1 MEKVKEFI
9 SKNFTFNTIL
19 NIILIVFVYFLYTSY
34 NTQIEDSKKN
44 QEMTEKLMY
53 ALQDS
58 MRIVIKANGEMSY
71 ERKTLQ
77 AELKDLKREN
87 LNLNANQR
95 FLLSQIESTKNL
107 ISAGLVDISVRLSGM
122 TNNNSNFTNDSTVNF
137 TYNSDS
143 LKYNIDIKGVAKYKN
158 LKPSMTFN
166 NIETPNKMVVDF
178 KWGEKKEGYPVSF
191 SVTNTNP
198 LYKVNDIQSYA
209 IPQLDKREVKPTR
222 WQKFKRKYIKIGKY
236 GVGVG
241 LGAGMGLLLLK

>member
-1 MEKVKEFI
+1 M
-9 SKNFTFNTIL
+9 
-19 NIILIVFVYFLYTSY
+19 SY

-77 AELKDLKREN
+77 AELKDLKKEN

-122 TNNNSNFTNDSTVNF
+122 TNTNSNFTNDSTVNF

-166 NIETPNKMVVDF
+166 NFETPNKMVVDF

-209 IPQLDKREVKPTR
+209 IPQLDKKEVKSNEA
-222 WQKFKRKYIKIGKY
+222 Q
-236 GVGVG
+236 
-241 LGAGMGLLLLK
+241 